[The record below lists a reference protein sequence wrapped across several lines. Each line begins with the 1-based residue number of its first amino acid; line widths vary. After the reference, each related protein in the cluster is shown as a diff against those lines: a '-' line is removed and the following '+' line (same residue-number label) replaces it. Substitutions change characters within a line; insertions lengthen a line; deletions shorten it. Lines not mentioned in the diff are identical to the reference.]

1 MSAEGYTAGGRRTV
15 AIERAYVEDV
25 SFLDSEAE
33 IVGRQASSDRVQKS
47 HANPKG
53 AGHVRFVK

>member
-1 MSAEGYTAGGRRTV
+1 VSVEGSNAGGRRTA

-25 SFLDSEAE
+25 SLLDSKAE
-33 IVGRQASSDRVQKS
+33 LVGRQATSDRVQKS
-47 HANPKG
+47 RANPKG

>member
-1 MSAEGYTAGGRRTV
+1 VSVEGPNAGGRRTA

-25 SFLDSEAE
+25 SLLNSEAE
-33 IVGRQASSDRVQKS
+33 LVGRQAASDRVQKS
-47 HANPKG
+47 RANPKG

>member
-1 MSAEGYTAGGRRTV
+1 MSAEGCTAGGRRTA

-33 IVGRQASSDRVQKS
+33 LVGRQASSDRVQES
-47 HANPKG
+47 HANLKG
-53 AGHVRFVK
+53 ADHVRFVK